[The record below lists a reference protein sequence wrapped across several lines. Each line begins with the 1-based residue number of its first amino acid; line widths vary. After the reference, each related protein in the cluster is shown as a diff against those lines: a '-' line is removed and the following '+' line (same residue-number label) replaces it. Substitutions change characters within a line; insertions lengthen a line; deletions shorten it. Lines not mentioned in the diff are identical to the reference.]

1 MLSLQHFCKFTVDMH
16 FCTYFF
22 SICSR
27 FCGTYL
33 LTKSKSLPSHCRIA

>member
-1 MLSLQHFCKFTVDMH
+1 MH

-22 SICSR
+22 SVCSR

-33 LTKSKSLPSHCRIA
+33 LTKSKKFALTLSHSARALFSAEVNI

>member
-1 MLSLQHFCKFTVDMH
+1 MH

-22 SICSR
+22 SVCSR

-33 LTKSKSLPSHCRIA
+33 LTKSKKSLPSRCRIAQGLCSPWR